1 MAESI
6 AQRGT
11 PAEPIA
17 RRTESGAQ
25 RGRHRGPWRDAGHR
39 LLSNRMA
46 VVGGIIVLF
55 FIFLA
60 IFGQYLAPQNAL
72 RQDLANVAAPP
83 SGAHWFGTDEL
94 GRDFLSRILSGA
106 RTALIVATLVTFISA
121 AIGTVVGL
129 ISAYARGWV
138 DSVFMRIADLLL
150 AFPAFLLAAFLNATL
165 RPPVKR
171 FLTDLANTTGLGFLS
186 SKEFIDFIVVFGALA
201 VISWSGYARLIRS
214 QVLSLRER
222 EFVEAARAIGASTRM
237 ILFRHILPN
246 SIAPIIVAISV
257 NFGTVILAES
267 ALSYLGVGIQP
278 PTPSWGQMINANL
291 DQWRYFPHLILI
303 PGAVLALLILGC
315 NFFGDGV
322 ADALDP
328 RRSRR

>member
-1 MAESI
+1 MAGSI
-6 AQRGT
+6 AQGGT

-17 RRTESGAQ
+17 ARATRAAMLQ
-25 RGRHRGPWRDAGHR
+25 RHRGPWRDAGRR

-46 VVGGIIVLF
+46 VVGGAIVIIFV
-55 FIFLA
+55 FLA
-60 IFGQYLAPQNAL
+60 LFGQYLAPQNAL
-72 RQDLANVAAPP
+72 KQDLANVAAPP

-94 GRDFLSRILSGA
+94 GRDFFSRILAGA
-106 RTALIVATLVTFISA
+106 RTALIVSVLVTFISA

-138 DSVFMRIADLLL
+138 DSIFMRVADLLL

-165 RPPVKR
+165 RPPIKR
-171 FLTDLANTTGLGFLS
+171 LLTSLAGMTGFGVLGG
-186 SKEFIDFIVVFGALA
+186 KEFIDFIVVFGALA

-222 EFVEAARAIGASTRM
+222 EFVEAARAIGAPTRT

-257 NFGTVILAES
+257 NFGSAILAES

-291 DQWRYFPHLILI
+291 DQMRYYPHLILI
-303 PGAVLALLILGC
+303 PGSVLALLILGF